1 MLEEKSQIKRE
12 KADRQTWKRD
22 AINRHINRHT
32 VDYQ

>member
-12 KADRQTWKRD
+12 KADRQTWKRG
-22 AINRHINRHT
+22 AINRHT